1 MIVLCAFCAFVGN
14 RTYCSCLKFYKPFM
28 AKEVRDVDRKNVD
41 RLTSSDIQ
49 GPVKIK
55 KLNLIQA

>member
-1 MIVLCAFCAFVGN
+1 MRVLCAFCAFVGN
-14 RTYCSCLKFYKPFM
+14 RTYCSCLKFHKPFM

-55 KLNLIQA
+55 KLK